1 MTDYLG
7 LCLALERTAPTQY
20 RNYNFNSMAK
30 VGDVY
35 LGANENG
42 IFILDSGDS
51 DAGDEIEA
59 FFELPTSD
67 WGIINAKRIRRLY
80 VSYESNGDLL
90 LSVKDDED
98 NLRYYLLEPVHLP
111 NKQHTARVAIGRDGK
126 GVHWM
131 IRIENTSG
139 SDFSVD
145 RINIIPVVL
154 GKKPR

>member
-1 MTDYLG
+1 MADYLG

-20 RNYNFNSMAK
+20 WNYNFNSMVK
-30 VGDVY
+30 FGDSF

-42 IFILDSGDS
+42 IFVLDSGND
-51 DAGDEIEA
+51 DANTDIEA
-59 FFELPTSD
+59 FFELATSD
-67 WGIINAKRIRRLY
+67 WGITNIKRVRRIY
-80 VSYESNGDLL
+80 VNYESNGDLM

-111 NKQHTARVAIGRDGK
+111 NKQHAARVGVGRDGK

-131 IRIENTSG
+131 VRVENING

-145 RINIIPVVL
+145 RIQVIPTVL
-154 GKKPR
+154 GLKPR